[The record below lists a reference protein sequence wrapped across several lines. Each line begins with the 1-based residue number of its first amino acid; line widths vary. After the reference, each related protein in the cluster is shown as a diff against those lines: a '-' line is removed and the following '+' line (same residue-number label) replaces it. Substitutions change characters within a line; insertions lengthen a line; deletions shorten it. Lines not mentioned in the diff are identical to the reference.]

1 MTDDAWG
8 ALADAVREEV
18 RRYADRNPLSAQRH
32 ERAAKAMPGG
42 NTRSILHFDPFPLA
56 FERGDG
62 AYLWSL
68 DGHQYVDV
76 LGEFT
81 AGLYGHSER
90 AILDAVRDALD
101 RGLSFG
107 GVNELEPRL
116 AELICARF
124 PSVDLVRFTNS
135 GTEANL
141 MALALAV
148 ATTDRRRV
156 LAFRGGYHG
165 GVLTFGETPSP
176 VTVPHEWVLADY
188 DDVPGTR
195 ALIQEHGRELA
206 AVLVEPMLG
215 AGGCVPASQEFLEM
229 LRAETSATGTVLVF
243 DEVMTSRLSPGGLQQ
258 LTGVL
263 PDLTTLGKYLGG
275 GLSFGAFGG
284 RADLMAAYDPTRPG
298 ALFHAGTFNNNV
310 LTMSAGIAGLEHV
323 LDDDTL
329 TEVNERGDRLRV
341 ALDGVARTAGLHVSG
356 RGSLM
361 TIHAGAPPFVPAKPV
376 SREQGLVKE
385 LVFFALLERGF
396 WLARRGMLT
405 VSIPVTDAM
414 CDDLVAAFED
424 VVRTHRDVLAA
435 VSSPA

>member
-1 MTDDAWG
+1 MG
-8 ALADAVREEV
+8 LNDAVRHEV
-18 RRYADRNPLSAQRH
+18 QRYVDRNPRSAQRH
-32 ERAAKAMPGG
+32 ERATRSMPGG

-56 FERGDG
+56 FESGEG
-62 AYLWSL
+62 AHLTSL
-68 DGHQYVDV
+68 DGHTYTDF

-81 AGLYGHSER
+81 AGLYGHSQKPV
-90 AILDAVRDALD
+90 LDALREALD
-101 RGLSFG
+101 RGLNFG
-107 GVNELEPRL
+107 GVTDLEARL
-116 AELICARF
+116 AELLCARF

-148 ATTDRRRV
+148 ATTGRRKV
-156 LAFRGGYHG
+156 AAFRGGYHG
-165 GVLTFGETPSP
+165 GVLTFGHDPSP

-188 DDVPGTR
+188 DDVDGTR
-195 ALIQEHGRELA
+195 ALLREHAPDLA

-215 AGGCVPASQEFLEM
+215 AGGCVPASEEFLTM
-229 LRAETSATGTVLVF
+229 LREETHRAGTVLIF

-258 LTGVL
+258 VTGVT

-298 ALFHAGTFNNNV
+298 SLFHAGTFNNNV
-310 LTMSAGIAGLEHV
+310 LTMSAGIAGLEQV

-329 TEVNERGDRLRV
+329 SAVNARGDRLRS
-341 ALDGVARTAGLHVSG
+341 ALDEVARPAGLSVSG

-361 TIHAGAPPFVPAKPV
+361 TIHPARVPLSAAV
-376 SREQGLVKE
+376 AHTDAQTAARE
-385 LVFFALLERGF
+385 LVFLGLLDRGF

-405 VSIPVTDAM
+405 VSIPITDAM
-414 CDDLVAAFED
+414 CEDLVAAFA
-424 VVRTHRDVLAA
+424 DVLHAHEAA
-435 VSSPA
+435 FAELR